1 MQMGIRI
8 RRIAVCAAVLFCS
21 VSVFGDSEEP
31 VAHRFSMWGVLE
43 DKKLEKL
50 HFYWGFTN
58 GLLVGAGAPMRSD
71 DTPGKKL
78 LDCLLQPYHP
88 GADQAIAMID
98 KYYRDNPAKWDTPIG
113 KAIIEALMVKD
124 GPCSTNRSQ

>member
-1 MQMGIRI
+1 
-8 RRIAVCAAVLFCS
+8 
-21 VSVFGDSEEP
+21 
-31 VAHRFSMWGVLE
+31 
-43 DKKLEKL
+43 
-50 HFYWGFTN
+50 
-58 GLLVGAGAPMRSD
+58 MRSD